1 MAVKGTVEMELEMY
15 GSSGCSMSLG
25 VVVVVVVAAVVVI

>member
-15 GSSGCSMSLG
+15 GSSGCSMSL